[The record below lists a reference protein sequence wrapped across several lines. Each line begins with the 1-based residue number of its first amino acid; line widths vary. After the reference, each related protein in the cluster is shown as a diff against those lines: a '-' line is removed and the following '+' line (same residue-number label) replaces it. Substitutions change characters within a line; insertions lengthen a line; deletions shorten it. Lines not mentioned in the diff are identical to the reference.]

1 MSAEGARKLFVGGIS
16 ETVTEQE
23 LRAVFEGAGFNVAHL
38 ALPRDRETGRL
49 RGFAF
54 VTLDSET
61 DANAARS
68 KLQGAD
74 CGGRP
79 LSIRE
84 FSQEPPKRGV
94 SGTERP
100 ERIERAPRPEPP
112 TVFLGKLPFEAT
124 QSDLQRLFAEA
135 GVGQLT
141 KLVLPIGPDGRP
153 RGFGFASFE
162 TDDQVQLAVSKLNGA
177 SLMGRQIVVS
187 PAQAKGAPGTG
198 GPGPRRDARP
208 GDDGRRSGGP
218 PRFDGGGPVSGSYD
232 SFYPPEL
239 PTFPPGEGK
248 GGGRRR
254 DGKDLKKEKRGEKR
268 RGAGAGDV
276 APKAPRERRGGG
288 GSWHRW
294 EDDDD

>member
-23 LRAVFEGAGFNVAHL
+23 LRAVFEGAGFNVTHL

-54 VTLDSET
+54 VTLSSEAE
-61 DANAARS
+61 ANAARS
-68 KLQGAD
+68 KVQGVD

-84 FSQEPPKRGV
+84 FSQEPPKRGAP
-94 SGTERP
+94 GTDRPERP
-100 ERIERAPRPEPP
+100 ERSPRQEPP

-124 QSDLQRLFAEA
+124 QSDIQRLFAEA

-141 KLVLPIGPDGRP
+141 KLVLPLGPDGRP
-153 RGFGFASFE
+153 RGFGFASLE
-162 TDDQVQLAVSKLNGA
+162 SEEHVQLAVSKLNGA

-187 PAQAKGAPGTG
+187 PAQAKGAPGAG
-198 GPGPRRDARP
+198 APPGAPRRDARP
-208 GDDGRRSGGP
+208 GGGGGP
-218 PRFDGGGPVSGSYD
+218 PRFDAGGGGSYE

-239 PTFPPGEGK
+239 PTLPPGEAK
-248 GGGRRR
+248 GGVRRR
-254 DGKDLKKEKRGEKR
+254 DGKDPKKEKREKR
-268 RGAGAGDV
+268 RGAGAGEST
-276 APKAPRERRGGG
+276 AKATREPRGGG
-288 GSWHRW
+288 GNWHRW